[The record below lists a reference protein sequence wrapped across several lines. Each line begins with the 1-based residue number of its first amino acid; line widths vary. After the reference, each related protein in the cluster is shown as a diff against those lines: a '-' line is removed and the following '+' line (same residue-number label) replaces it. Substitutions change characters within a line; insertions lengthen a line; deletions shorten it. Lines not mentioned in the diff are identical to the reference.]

1 MTDLI
6 PQSPG
11 LFPTRVD
18 RLASRELGRVRAQA
32 TVAAARESARVE
44 VIAEVT
50 ESALLAA
57 SHVAAVEAL
66 LVQRTPHAEGRLRH
80 IADAGCIGMT
90 DVVIRAGRRVG

>member
-1 MTDLI
+1 VTDLI
-6 PQSPG
+6 PQSPA

-18 RLASRELGRVRAQA
+18 RLASRELGRVHAQR

-44 VIAEVT
+44 IIAEVT

-66 LVQRTPHAEGRLRH
+66 LVARTPHAEGRLRH